1 MPGVVW
7 KPDGEGV
14 MGNKQGTSVTLSITE
29 INLKI
34 FYQGADGGGGNVC
47 ILCMCMRMYKN
58 TNDKTSAV
66 NILLNENRFDLPF
79 WPL

>member
-1 MPGVVW
+1 MPRVVW

-14 MGNKQGTSVTLSITE
+14 MGGKWGTSVTFS
-29 INLKI
+29 NNRDQLKKI
-34 FYQGADGGGGNVC
+34 LPRGGRDVC

-58 TNDKTSAV
+58 TSDKTSAV
-66 NILLNENRFDLPF
+66 KMLISENRFDLSS

>member
-29 INLKI
+29 INLKN
-34 FYQGADGGGGNVC
+34 FYQGAGGGGGNVC